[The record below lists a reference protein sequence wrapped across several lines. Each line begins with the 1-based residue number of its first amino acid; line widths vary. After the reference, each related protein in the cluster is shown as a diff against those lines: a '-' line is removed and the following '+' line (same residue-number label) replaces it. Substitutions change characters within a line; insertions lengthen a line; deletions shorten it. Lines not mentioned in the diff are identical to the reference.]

1 MMLNASYLASN
12 STTTHFNVR
21 TPFAK
26 SKTVLLVPRTGSK
39 SVTVASLVF
48 FTSSRQTNASS
59 TTPNVPSNTALN
71 VKTIELFA
79 LRALKISVWRAELAW
94 TRPAT
99 TQDVHYAMGLP
110 RHVMNVRQDSGT
122 TRWTRGAWIVRVKLL
137 SVKTAILTVHRY
149 VTPARAAT
157 FFMITSV
164 AALHVRRASDLT
176 WKLVSVLIRSAR
188 LRTVNPVYIL
198 SFAMNAK

>member
-79 LRALKISVWRAELAW
+79 LRALKISVWRAELA
-94 TRPAT
+94 
-99 TQDVHYAMGLP
+99 
-110 RHVMNVRQDSGT
+110 
-122 TRWTRGAWIVRVKLL
+122 
-137 SVKTAILTVHRY
+137 
-149 VTPARAAT
+149 
-157 FFMITSV
+157 
-164 AALHVRRASDLT
+164 
-176 WKLVSVLIRSAR
+176 
-188 LRTVNPVYIL
+188 
-198 SFAMNAK
+198 